1 MMDPKKIS
9 ENIAQELC
17 GIRENKIDKLRHKI
31 SSGAYRIKSD
41 KVAQALIDGRS
52 THSRK

>member
-17 GIRENKIDKLRHKI
+17 GVRENKIDKLKNKI
-31 SSGAYRIKSD
+31 SSGAYRIKSN
-41 KVAQALIDGRS
+41 KVAQALIDGRPL
-52 THSRK
+52 HQRK